1 MHSSSD
7 INDTYSTRNREKKPQ
22 RKGGVALEH
31 AAYFLCRFSAGL
43 LLRVHARFVSP
54 RSPRDISAC
63 ARELF
68 FFIILYNLFFFFFW
82 GGALLQK
89 RF

>member
-1 MHSSSD
+1 MQSESAA
-7 INDTYSTRNREKKPQ
+7 
-22 RKGGVALEH
+22 GGVYSVCSVRLQFTAGCACAARALVSLND
-31 AAYFLCRFSAGL
+31 AAVRV
-43 LLRVHARFVSP
+43 LRVHARFVSP

-68 FFIILYNLFFFFFW
+68 FFIILYNLFFFL